1 MTSYQTLYN
10 PYTKQTRQIDL
21 DALDAHSQIMA
32 LYQQGWTAPPAPS
45 TTPMPKLTTATQ
57 PATSQWNLS
66 PPEQQAIWQ
75 QQSVEQAQFLG
86 GISKPT
92 PVAQRETGDTLANVM
107 MQGGKIGVTQDVYD
121 KMGAGAR
128 KNLYVLKPTT
138 LEKYQKMPD
147 EEKNKYYPE
156 ARGVSA
162 QVYAALGP
170 GVKDKGVVYPVL
182 KWHEQL
188 TSVKE
193 EEGQV
198 VTAKSFSLQVGDA
211 VVPFMHTVRNWNEL
225 PDWEKGLNLF
235 VDVLVVASFAKP
247 ITQVAKQT
255 ASKLIIREGRA
266 AITAPSRA
274 TPSGITMQMSIR
286 QQVKAEHEIISNLA
300 KEAGSARQDLRLKMD
315 AIQVAERAGLMPKNM
330 AIPKTRIQRSLMD
343 NLERAANRAH
353 NADLKFGQTF
363 PNVQQLSAK
372 QLARLEKTSGFQGL
386 QGSVKDINS
395 IQTKLAKEWKVLND
409 AKFARG
415 KPGWWEQI
423 NKIDDLQRQ
432 LDKSYTKYQDVVLP
446 KRFREPSSSTPE
458 GWQSRARKWG
468 KGKDTGVGT
477 FVKVDEK
484 SLDAAQQEL
493 YEMKKLA
500 RRGKLPADEQAAL
513 YDDIASL
520 QKRIKSEEEWLKYKR
535 EHPAKIA
542 QAGFEGETPRAV
554 IEGDAKAAIEE
565 VERLTKS
572 GGPSKGM
579 GGGTPEKGYGS
590 QGQWT
595 RAEFEAEKARVAE
608 INARQP
614 RLWETEAKPK
624 TATAVKE
631 QEATEEELT
640 KLFEVK
646 QKAAKAEELAEAAK
660 RTKVPK
666 VEEGK
671 PKFGMAPKEKLR
683 TTAKSIPP
691 EVLGRMTY
699 AEIARLYGNQ
709 AVEDAIGKPLTG
721 NFTKSDIKTAQ
732 ETNALF
738 ETQLAGATKA
748 ATEQLIKTYNATN
761 NMNQAQNDAITAL
774 EAYTQTQT
782 QTQTQTKVQTAVQ
795 TAVEEAVRDIVTKPP
810 FKFVPKPRIVIPP
823 PDDLQIEHV
832 EGIPDNAGVLSFE
845 DGFVSVRISP
855 PYRGGSQDIS
865 YDHLKVHRKGKG
877 SQEATLKVT
886 GGKAPRLIQL
896 SRGIS
901 RTSIMKGKRMTH
913 TRQGVQR
920 GPGIMDRQG
929 RVHKQRRGSVI

>member
-1 MTSYQTLYN
+1 MEYQTLYN
-10 PYTKQTRQIDL
+10 PYTKQVRQIDL
-21 DALDAHSQIMA
+21 SLSDAQSQVMA
-32 LYQQGWTAPPAPS
+32 LYQQGWTAPPSASPI
-45 TTPMPKLTTATQ
+45 PKLTTATQ
-57 PATSQWNLS
+57 PTPSKWNLS
-66 PPEQQAIWQ
+66 PSEQQAIWQ
-75 QQSVEQAQFLG
+75 QQSVEQAQFL
-86 GISKPT
+86 SMNKPT
-92 PVAQRETGDTLANVM
+92 PVVQQSTGNTLTDVLA
-107 MQGGKIGVTQDVYD
+107 QGGKIGVTQDVYD
-121 KMGAGAR
+121 RMGPGAR

-138 LEKYQKMPD
+138 VEKYQKMPD

-156 ARGVSA
+156 AKGVSA

-193 EEGQV
+193 EEGQE

-211 VVPFMHTVRNWNEL
+211 MVPFMHTVRNWDEL

-255 ASKLIIREGRA
+255 ASKLIVREGLKP
-266 AITAPSRA
+266 ITAPSRA

-286 QQVKAEHEIISNLA
+286 QQVKTEHKIISNLA
-300 KEAGSARQDLRLKMD
+300 KEAGAARKDLRLKID
-315 AIQVAERAGLMPKNM
+315 AVQVAERAGLMPKNM
-330 AIPKTRIQRSLMD
+330 AIPKTQVQRALMD

-353 NADLKFGQTF
+353 SADLKFGQTF

-386 QGSVKDINS
+386 QSSVKDINS
-395 IQTKLAKEWKVLND
+395 IQNKLAKEWEVFNN

-432 LDKSYTKYQDVVLP
+432 LDKSYASYQDVVLP

-458 GWQSRARKWG
+458 GWQSKARKWG

-484 SLDAAQQEL
+484 SLDSAQQEL

-554 IEGDAKAAIEE
+554 IDGDAKAAIEE
-565 VERLTKS
+565 VERLTS
-572 GGPSKGM
+572 PGSPLKG

-614 RLWETEAKPK
+614 RLWEMEAKPK

-631 QEATEEELT
+631 QEATEEELA

-646 QKAAKAEELAEAAK
+646 QKAAKAEELAATTE

-671 PKFGMAPKEKLR
+671 PKFGMTPKEKLR
-683 TTAKSIPP
+683 AAAKSIPP

-795 TAVEEAVRDIVTKPP
+795 TAVEEAVRDIITKPP
-810 FKFVPKPRIVIPP
+810 FKFVPKPRIVIPS
-823 PDDLQIEHV
+823 DNEIQIEHV

-845 DGFVSVRISP
+845 DGIVKVMVNP
-855 PYRGGSQDIS
+855 PYREGAQDIS
-865 YDHLKVHRKGKG
+865 FEHLKVHRKGKG

-886 GGKAPRLIQL
+886 GGRAPKQIVL
-896 SRGIS
+896 SRGLDRIG
-901 RTSIMKGKRMTH
+901 IIKGKRMTH

-920 GPGIMDRQG
+920 GPGIMDRAG
-929 RVHKQRRGSVI
+929 NVHKQRRGSVI